1 MFSGGI
7 TPDGYGICF
16 FIIDFDMFIA
26 GGLCGYWFE
35 CFYHV
40 IATMNAF
47 DISKLLLLVHFF
59 IYTEYSVFFDQV
71 DHFLFVLEIM
81 FKG

>member
-59 IYTEYSVFFDQV
+59 IYTEYSVFLIRLIIFY
-71 DHFLFVLEIM
+71 LCL
-81 FKG
+81 K